1 MKKLLGIVV
10 LGLLLSGNAYAD
22 DKFLGKWIS
31 KGTNSVFEI
40 KKDRN
45 EYKVYLLYSGRWL
58 QKYENKINGVFKKKN
73 ISYKGTTTYVDRDR
87 NEFEVKA
94 TYKIKKGDLVVKGK
108 GISPFT
114 DEKFNSKII
123 HKKFNDNDKYVEG
136 ESLFGI
142 KIGDSIK
149 NYKTLTKINLGNEMV
164 GYIEGIVIEAPEPNS
179 DFEIY
184 IVQVAKGTDQIY
196 QIYAYLGANLQRLS
210 YGECESLM
218 QPYRNYIIEKYENDY
233 FVSDD
238 GALTLGK
245 IYDRTKTFSL
255 VNKDTMV
262 LIYKVWTS
270 CDEPFSNSVGNKGQY
285 IARISLLHE
294 GLMKLGRA
302 NDRKKTKKKK
312 EF

>member
-1 MKKLLGIVV
+1 MKKLLGILV
-10 LGLLLSGNAYAD
+10 LGLLLSGNAYSD
-22 DKFLGKWIS
+22 DNFLGKWIS

-40 KKDRN
+40 KKDKN
-45 EYKVYLLYSGRWL
+45 EYKVYLLYSGRWF
-58 QKYENKINGVFKKKN
+58 QKYENNQIGQFRKKN
-73 ISYKGTTTYVDRDR
+73 ILYKGTTEYVDRDK
-87 NEFEVKA
+87 NTFEVKA
-94 TYKIKKGDLVVKGK
+94 SYKIKKGDLIIKGK
-108 GISPFT
+108 GVSPFT
-114 DEKFNSKII
+114 DEKFNSKTIF
-123 HKKFNDNDKYVEG
+123 KKFNDNDKYVEG

-164 GYIEGIVIEAPEPNS
+164 GYIEGIVIEAPEPNP
-179 DFEIY
+179 DFESY
-184 IVQVAKGTDQIY
+184 IVQIAKGTDQIY

-218 QPYRNYIIEKYENDY
+218 QPYRNYIIEKYENNFLIRDNY
-233 FVSDD
+233 GRFDASSN
-238 GALTLGK
+238 
-245 IYDRTKTFSL
+245 TKTFSL

-270 CDEPFSNSVGNKGQY
+270 CDEPFSNSIGDKGQY

-294 GLMKLGRA
+294 GLKELGWA

-312 EF
+312 KF

>member
-40 KKDRN
+40 KKDKN

-218 QPYRNYIIEKYENDY
+218 QPYRNYIIEKYENNFLIRDNY
-233 FVSDD
+233 GRFDASSN
-238 GALTLGK
+238 
-245 IYDRTKTFSL
+245 TKTFSL

-294 GLMKLGRA
+294 GLMKLGWA

>member
-10 LGLLLSGNAYAD
+10 IGLLLSGNAYAE

-40 KKDRN
+40 KKDKN
-45 EYKVYLLYSGRWL
+45 EYKVYLLYSGRWF
-58 QKYENKINGVFKKKN
+58 QKYENNQIGQFKKKN
-73 ISYKGTTTYVDRDR
+73 ILYKGTIEYVDRDK
-87 NEFEVKA
+87 NTFEVKA
-94 TYKIKKGDLVVKGK
+94 SYKIKKGDLIIKGK
-108 GISPFT
+108 GVSPFT
-114 DEKFNSKII
+114 DEKFNSKTIF
-123 HKKFNDNDKYVEG
+123 KKFNDNDKYVEG

-179 DFEIY
+179 DFESY
-184 IVQVAKGTDQIY
+184 IVQIAKGTDQIY

-218 QPYRNYIIEKYENDY
+218 QPYRNYIIEKYENNFLIRDNY
-233 FVSDD
+233 GRFDASSN
-238 GALTLGK
+238 
-245 IYDRTKTFSL
+245 TKTFSL

-262 LIYKVWTS
+262 LVYKVWTS
-270 CDEPFSNSVGNKGQY
+270 CDEPFSNSIGDKGQY

-294 GLMKLGRA
+294 GLNKLSWA

-312 EF
+312 KF

>member
-1 MKKLLGIVV
+1 MV
-10 LGLLLSGNAYAD
+10 LGLLLSGNAYAE

-40 KKDRN
+40 KKDKN
-45 EYKVYLLYSGRWL
+45 EYKVHVLYSGRL
-58 QKYENKINGVFKKKN
+58 FQKYENKINGVFKKKN
-73 ISYKGTTTYVDRDR
+73 ISYKGTTTYVDRDQ

-94 TYKIKKGDLVVKGK
+94 TYKIKKGDLIIKGK
-108 GISPFT
+108 GVSPFT
-114 DEKFNSKII
+114 DEKFNSKTIL
-123 HKKFNDNDKYVEG
+123 KKFNDNDKYVEG

-164 GYIEGIVIEAPEPNS
+164 GYIEGIVIEAPESNS
-179 DFEIY
+179 DFESY
-184 IVQVAKGTDQIY
+184 IVQIAKGTDQIY
-196 QIYAYLGANLQRLS
+196 QIFAYLGANLQKLS

-233 FVSDD
+233 FVSES
-238 GALTLGK
+238 
-245 IYDRTKTFSL
+245 TKTFAL
-255 VNKDTMV
+255 VSRDTMV
-262 LIYKVWTS
+262 LTYKVWTS
-270 CDEPFSNSVGNKGQY
+270 CDEPFSDSIGDKGQY

-294 GLMKLGRA
+294 GLKELGWA

-312 EF
+312 KF